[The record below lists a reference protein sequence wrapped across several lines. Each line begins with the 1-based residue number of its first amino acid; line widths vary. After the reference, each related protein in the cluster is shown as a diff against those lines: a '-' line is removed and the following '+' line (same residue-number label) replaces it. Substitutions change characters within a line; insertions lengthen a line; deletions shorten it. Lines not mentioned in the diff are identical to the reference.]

1 MARCPHGALGGTV
14 AQRVSRGMRHLQR
27 GIQMQLMQRVGAM
40 VLGMVIASTLQAQ
53 AQSAAAKPTSFGV
66 HAGIGLPLGDFGD
79 AVGTGF
85 GVHGTIWY
93 QAANPKLRFRG
104 DVGFDRY
111 SGENSIS
118 VGNVSVSSSS
128 TIIPIMGSAI
138 WALGDPKAATTSKPY
153 IIGGAGLIGGRGT
166 AESRVGNV
174 TTSRSETD
182 FNLGIQIGAG
192 VEFKLS
198 GFSTFAEAKIVNAF
212 GDGGSARYIPLM
224 FGIKF

>member
-1 MARCPHGALGGTV
+1 MTTWMKCGGFVTMAALV
-14 AQRVSRGMRHLQR
+14 ASMAH
-27 GIQMQLMQRVGAM
+27 
-40 VLGMVIASTLQAQ
+40 AQ
-53 AQSAAAKPTSFGV
+53 AAPSATKPTSFGV
-66 HAGIGLPLGDFGD
+66 HAGVGLPLGDFGS

-104 DVGFDRY
+104 DVGFDRF

-128 TIIPIMGSAI
+128 TLIPIMGSAL
-138 WALGDPKAATTSKPY
+138 WSLGDPKSASTSKPY
-153 IIGGAGLIGGRGT
+153 LIGGAGLIAARGSF
-166 AESRVGNV
+166 ESRVGNV
-174 TTSRSETD
+174 TTSDSETD

-198 GFSTFAEAKIVNAF
+198 GFSTFAEAKLVNAF

-224 FGIKF
+224 FGVKF